1 MPGHRRPRRPASVDP
16 RSLEQVPGD
25 HDPTARA
32 EVAHITAGAVVRRGR
47 AAQDPGVVD
56 RLVHLVESEGL
67 DTVAALWS
75 SSPPGT
81 LPGALWRMYA
91 LRERVRRDAE
101 TTADRYRSG
110 IARAEVHDVIAGV
123 AGLPGAQEVQEVLDA
138 VLSGV
143 FDGDLA
149 VALERAAAFCRVLAI
164 GTALDADHVAD
175 TDTDLA
181 GRITRGASSLVR
193 TAEELELAAGLWR
206 SGALE

>member
-1 MPGHRRPRRPASVDP
+1 MPDRRPRRPASVDP
-16 RSLEQVPGD
+16 RSLEQVPSD
-25 HDPTARA
+25 HDPTAGA
-32 EVAHITAGAVVRRGR
+32 EVAHMTAVAVVHRGR
-47 AAQDPGVVD
+47 EARDPEVVD

-75 SSPPGT
+75 SSPPAT

-91 LRERVRRDAE
+91 LRERVRRDAR

-110 IARAEVHDVIAGV
+110 VARAEVHDVVAGV
-123 AGLPGAQEVQEVLDA
+123 ADVPGAQEVEEVLDA

-149 VALERAAAFCRVLAI
+149 VALERAAAFCRVLAV

-175 TDTDLA
+175 SDTRLA

-193 TAEELELAAGLWR
+193 TAEELEHAAGLWR
-206 SGALE
+206 AGTLE